1 MCLTHSEA
9 KQTGTLEFGAKKDLL
24 QGQLKQQVACAQ
36 NSWTPKWF
44 WGQGVIDKI
53 WSEDCLL
60 CDFLLSDWWWG
71 NRAVAL
77 ESYAQ
82 LEVAILLLDGS
93 LSSSRRTQRYCYIHI
108 PWWGASS
115 CFNRCTI
122 ISWLLPLCFCFLSLP
137 WLAAVWIGW
146 KLRPFSYKP
155 EKGDT
160 KRLWDPGGPHRVPL
174 DFKAFKS
181 PEDHLRES

>member
-108 PWWGASS
+108 PWRG
-115 CFNRCTI
+115 TKI
-122 ISWLLPLCFCFLSLP
+122 LLQSLHYCFL
-137 WLAAVWIGW
+137 I
-146 KLRPFSYKP
+146 
-155 EKGDT
+155 
-160 KRLWDPGGPHRVPL
+160 VPL
-174 DFKAFKS
+174 LFLPFLTS
-181 PEDHLRES
+181 LMSNCLNQPFGIQGRLRNLKLFPLQSK